1 MNNVSKCIECESTN
15 VQPQAVKHVEHVGS
29 VRVVDGTG
37 FADVCLDCGAYS
49 ITAEQLSGYER
60 RAAALVLREIQ
71 APTGAMMKYARKAL
85 GLRQKEL
92 AILLGTVPETLSRW
106 ENDQRPIPQ
115 AEKLALLCLLEGAL
129 RSGEYVERA
138 LAAASEPAKAMV
150 PTDLE
155 VLERA
160 C

>member
-15 VQPQAVKHVEHVGS
+15 VQPRAVKHVEHVGS
-29 VRVVDGTG
+29 VRVADGTG

-60 RAAALVLREIQ
+60 RAAALVLREIPT
-71 APTGAMMKYARKAL
+71 PTGAMVKYAREAL
-85 GLRQKEL
+85 GLRQREL
-92 AILLGTVPETLSRW
+92 AMLLGAAPETLSRW

-115 AEKLALLCLLEGAL
+115 AERLALLGLLEGAL
-129 RSGEYVERA
+129 RSSGYVEQA
-138 LAAASEPAKAMV
+138 LAAVSEPAKEAL
-150 PTDLE
+150 PTHLE
-155 VLERA
+155 VLEKA